1 MGLAAGDGSDVTG
14 IVLAAGAGLRAGGP
28 KALRRMP
35 DGTPWLASAVA
46 ALGPCRRIIVV
57 LGAGAEDARPLVPAH
72 AEVVVAPDWKAG
84 MSASLGAGL
93 AAASGVAAL
102 VTLVD
107 LPGLTP
113 TVARRLLEGGISRE
127 SLRRAVFGGRPG
139 HPVLIGADHWPA
151 LVNNSG
157 PEGARQYLAA
167 HGTAEIECGDLSD
180 GLDVDG
186 PA

>member
-1 MGLAAGDGSDVTG
+1 MGLLAGDGSDVTG

-46 ALGPCRRIIVV
+46 ALEPCRRIIVV
-57 LGAGAEDARPLVPAH
+57 LGAGADEARPLVPAS
-72 AEVVVAPDWKAG
+72 AEVVIADDWELG
-84 MSASLGAGL
+84 MSASLAAGL
-93 AAASGVAAL
+93 RAASGTAAL

-107 LPGLTP
+107 LPGLP
-113 TVARRLLEGGISRE
+113 ASVARRVLEGDISRG
-127 SLRRAVFGGRPG
+127 SLKRAVFGGRPG
-139 HPVLIGADHWPA
+139 HPALIGADHWPA

-157 PEGARQYLAA
+157 SEGARQYLAA
-167 HGTAEIECGDLSD
+167 HGATRIECGDLAD